1 MIGRSRDGSRRM
13 RHGRDMPPTRNF
25 TKFVKAR
32 IERDPEF
39 AQALFREISA
49 LQDQT
54 GVRLEVCAVA
64 DAA

>member
-1 MIGRSRDGSRRM
+1 
-13 RHGRDMPPTRNF
+13 MPPTRNF